1 MRKYR
6 QIVWIL
12 LLYLTMHLLISH
24 IKDHV
29 QLDTEEAVFIAEQI
43 PLEHF
48 EAKTLLLKS
57 GEIATAS
64 FFVKSGILRGFYT
77 DDHLNEHVLQFACER
92 WWIADLYSLLTHS
105 PANLSIEVIEKAEVY
120 VLNQDLKETLYQ
132 KIPKLERYFRILT
145 ENALIAQQQ
154 RILFTM
160 SLTAE
165 ERFKLF
171 CKKYPGL
178 IHSVPQKQIA
188 SYIGVTPEFFSKMK
202 TKLFRAL

>member
-1 MRKYR
+1 
-6 QIVWIL
+6 
-12 LLYLTMHLLISH
+12 MHLLISH
-24 IKDHV
+24 IRDHIN
-29 QLDTEEAVFIAEQI
+29 LSATEAEFIEHQI
-43 PLEHF
+43 PLKHF
-48 EAKTLLLKS
+48 DAKTLLLKS

-64 FFVKSGILRGFYT
+64 YFVKTGILRGYFT

-92 WWIADLYSLLTHS
+92 WWIADLYSLLTQS
-105 PANLSIEVIEKAEVY
+105 PASLTIEVVEKAAVY
-120 VLNQDLKETLYQ
+120 VLDQNLKEVLYE

-171 CKKYPGL
+171 CSKYPGL
-178 IHSVPQKQIA
+178 IHRVPQKQVA

-202 TKLFRAL
+202 SKLLRDL

>member
-1 MRKYR
+1 
-6 QIVWIL
+6 
-12 LLYLTMHLLISH
+12 MHLLISH
-24 IKDHV
+24 IRDHIN
-29 QLDTEEAVFIAEQI
+29 LSATEAEFIEHQI
-43 PLEHF
+43 PLKHF
-48 EAKTLLLKS
+48 DAKTLLLKS

-64 FFVKSGILRGFYT
+64 YFVKTGILRGYFT

-92 WWIADLYSLLTHS
+92 WWIADLYSLLTQS
-105 PANLSIEVIEKAEVY
+105 PASLTIEVVEKAAVY
-120 VLNQDLKETLYQ
+120 VLDQNLKEGLYE

-171 CKKYPGL
+171 CSKYPGL
-178 IHSVPQKQIA
+178 IHRVPQKQVA

-202 TKLFRAL
+202 SKLLRDL

>member
-1 MRKYR
+1 
-6 QIVWIL
+6 
-12 LLYLTMHLLISH
+12 MHLLISH
-24 IKDHV
+24 IQDHIK
-29 QLDTEEAVFIAEQI
+29 LTDIEAEFIANQI
-43 PLEHF
+43 PLKYF
-48 EAKTLLLKS
+48 DSKTLLLKS
-57 GEIATAS
+57 GDIATAS
-64 FFVKSGILRGFYT
+64 YFVKSGVLRGYYT

-92 WWIADLYSLLTHS
+92 WWIADLYSLLTQS
-105 PANLSIEVIEKAEVY
+105 PANLTIEVIEKSEIY
-120 VLNQDLKETLYQ
+120 ILNQNLKEVLYT

-178 IHSVPQKQIA
+178 IHRVPQKQIA

-202 TKLFRAL
+202 SKLLREL